1 MNITKVN
8 VRKFEREGSIVK
20 GFATVVIDD
29 AIAIHDIRIL
39 EGENGLH
46 MGMPRR
52 KLATGEFKDI
62 AHPIS
67 QEVRTKLENAIIEAY
82 NNADEVAD
90 SEN

>member
-39 EGENGLH
+39 EGDNGLH
-46 MGMPRR
+46 IGMPRR

>member
-39 EGENGLH
+39 EGDNGLH

-90 SEN
+90 FEN